1 MWLQEETHLSFMGAL
16 LWKMALQV
24 NKQVCSCTAKKCWKK
39 LSICQWVCLRRL
51 TGVCMFVLS
60 GLSERA
66 GGGGGGGSRTEDT
79 WLFTR
84 EEKKWAEKCWGRI
97 SSRLFNSSLW
107 MCVCLSETCCQKPL
121 LTAPLASHDFVMSEE
136 EREKKEITEKKKEAT
151 RGGEMERGGRGKTGW
166 KEKECGG
173 RDKRGSCGDVLG
185 EALCTSIS
193 AVHPYEQLKC
203 KGGIREGRKLGWRM
217 STELEQDPWEGG
229 ERERETREGRWGGRR
244 MRRRRKGE
252 TWSRTKIEDRKRHK
266 SARRKRKDRNRGGG
280 RADEWRERGW
290 EDRGEAVAWVR
301 RKVKR
306 EGREK

>member
-66 GGGGGGGSRTEDT
+66 GGGGGGGGSRTEDT

-136 EREKKEITEKKKEAT
+136 EREKKEITEKKKGGDER
-151 RGGEMERGGRGKTGW
+151 RGDGKRGAREDGMEREGVWGTRQKRKLRRCFGRGPLHKYQCCSSLW
-166 KEKECGG
+166 
-173 RDKRGSCGDVLG
+173 
-185 EALCTSIS
+185 
-193 AVHPYEQLKC
+193 AV
-203 KGGIREGRKLGWRM
+203 
-217 STELEQDPWEGG
+217 
-229 ERERETREGRWGGRR
+229 
-244 MRRRRKGE
+244 
-252 TWSRTKIEDRKRHK
+252 
-266 SARRKRKDRNRGGG
+266 
-280 RADEWRERGW
+280 
-290 EDRGEAVAWVR
+290 
-301 RKVKR
+301 KV
-306 EGREK
+306 